1 MMKKKCLRCNTQ
13 LIKSS
18 NYCHRCGE
26 RVTPFTEGF
35 GAAEKSMEQELP
47 AAVPAEEKT
56 EEIPVSG
63 AGVAITPQPEPVA
76 EAQPQTGLS
85 SEEVPSALEG
95 VSTQAQSQGSSSC
108 LKIFIIVL
116 IVVIGIAIVS
126 LCAFGGYYLFKSDL
140 IRGLF
145 ALLSY

>member
-1 MMKKKCLRCNTQ
+1 MMKKKCQRCDTQ

-26 RVTPFTEGF
+26 RVSPFPESLVT
-35 GAAEKSMEQELP
+35 AEKPIEQELP
-47 AAVPAEEKT
+47 AAAPSEERT
-56 EEIPVSG
+56 EEIPVTG
-63 AGVAITPQPEPVA
+63 AGTTITPQLESTA

-85 SEEVPSALEG
+85 SEEVPSASEG
-95 VSTQAQSQGSSSC
+95 VSTQTPSRGSSSC

-126 LCAFGGYYLFKSDL
+126 LCAFGGYYLYKSDL

>member
-1 MMKKKCLRCNTQ
+1 MMKKKCPRCNTQ

-26 RVTPFTEGF
+26 RVTPFPQSF
-35 GAAEKSMEQELP
+35 GA
-47 AAVPAEEKT
+47 
-56 EEIPVSG
+56 G
-63 AGVAITPQPEPVA
+63 AAITPQPEPVA
-76 EAQPQTGLS
+76 EAQPQTVLS
-85 SEEVPSALEG
+85 SEEVPSASEG